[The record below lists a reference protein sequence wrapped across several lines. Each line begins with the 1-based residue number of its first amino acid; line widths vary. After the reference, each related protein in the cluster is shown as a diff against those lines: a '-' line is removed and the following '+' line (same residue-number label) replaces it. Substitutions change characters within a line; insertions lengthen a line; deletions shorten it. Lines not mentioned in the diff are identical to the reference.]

1 MFMSKIELSN
11 DARAAIVERIKLYF
25 NEELNQNIGQF
36 DAEFLLDFFTEE
48 IGPYY
53 YNSALLDAQAVVQ
66 EKVESI
72 TDALY
77 DIEQPVKK

>member
-1 MFMSKIELSN
+1 MSKIELSN
-11 DARAAIVERIKLYF
+11 DARAAIVDRIKMYF
-25 NEELNQNIGQF
+25 SEELHQNIGQF

-53 YNSALLDAQAVVQ
+53 YNRGLLDAQAVIQ

-72 TDALY
+72 SDALY
-77 DIEQPVKK
+77 EIEQPVKR